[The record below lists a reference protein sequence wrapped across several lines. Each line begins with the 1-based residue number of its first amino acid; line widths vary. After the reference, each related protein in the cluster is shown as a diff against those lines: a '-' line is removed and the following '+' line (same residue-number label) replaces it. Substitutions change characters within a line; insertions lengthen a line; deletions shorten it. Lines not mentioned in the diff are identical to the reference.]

1 MNIDVKKAKKLMDD
15 FHSQVVPWCE
25 ECQLS
30 LHNAFEISRNGT
42 TNDDTMRYRILSEL
56 WQTKFGKAYLQ
67 SYFRSRGGTLRIK
80 KDENE

>member
-30 LHNAFEISRNGT
+30 LHNAFEISRSGT

-56 WQTKFGKAYLQ
+56 WQTKFGNGPMSILWTQKVELFLSA
-67 SYFRSRGGTLRIK
+67 
-80 KDENE
+80 